1 MRVSNTTVACRKS
14 LPRPVDLILERLRF
28 KGCPQGLN
36 VIVEELQ
43 WMGRGSITNEGL
55 RLAIR
60 RELRMPHPRIRR
72 VGEGVYWLSGYNIP
86 VGWSLFL
93 DRRMLPCFYR
103 QYPPAIAWEELDKP
117 ENILP
122 KPTLP

>member
-1 MRVSNTTVACRKS
+1 
-14 LPRPVDLILERLRF
+14 LIDLILERLRF

-36 VIVEELQ
+36 VICEELQ
-43 WMGRGSITNEGL
+43 WLGRTSITHEAL
-55 RLAIR
+55 RLAVR
-60 RELRMPHPRIRR
+60 RELRMPHPRIRSIA
-72 VGEGVYWLSGYNIP
+72 EGVYWFSHDDVP

-103 QYPPAIAWEELDKP
+103 QYPPAIAWEDLDKP

-122 KPTLP
+122 KPAPPRPASSVSSRSQPFAQA

>member
-1 MRVSNTTVACRKS
+1 MIEM
-14 LPRPVDLILERLRF
+14 ILERLRF

-36 VIVEELQ
+36 VIGEELQ
-43 WMGRGSITNEGL
+43 WMGRTSITHEGL
-55 RLAIR
+55 RLAVR
-60 RELRMPHPRIRR
+60 RELRMPHPRIR
-72 VGEGVYWLSGYNIP
+72 VIAEGVYWFSKDNVP

-103 QYPPAIAWEELDKP
+103 QYPPAITWEDLDKP

-122 KPTLP
+122 KPAHPRPASCM